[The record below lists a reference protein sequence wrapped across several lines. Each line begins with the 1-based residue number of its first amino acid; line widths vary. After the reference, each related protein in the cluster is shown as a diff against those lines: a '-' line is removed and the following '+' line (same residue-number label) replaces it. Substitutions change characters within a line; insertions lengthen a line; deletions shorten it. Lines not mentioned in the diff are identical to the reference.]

1 SPLPGAILK
10 IVGEIGKHVK
20 KDSVLFIISAMKM
33 ENEIVAPAS
42 GVLQKIYVK
51 EGDVVKAGDILAT
64 IA

>member
-1 SPLPGAILK
+1 
-10 IVGEIGKHVK
+10 
-20 KDSVLFIISAMKM
+20 MKM